1 MRSSDRV
8 DGNMAPGI
16 FPRAAAGDRKARL
29 AVRHAIE
36 GWAMLIADL
45 VALFDPEAFV
55 LAGGL
60 VGEAA
65 SFIDPLRRRASDL
78 CWLPPE
84 IRVGDL
90 GAQSGLVGAAVA
102 ARSVLQAAVR
112 AKPAGTG
119 SI

>member
-1 MRSSDRV
+1 MV
-8 DGNMAPGI
+8 MVA
-16 FPRAAAGDRKARL
+16 
-29 AVRHAIE
+29 
-36 GWAMLIADL
+36 L

-65 SFIDPLRRRASDL
+65 SFIDPLRRRAADL

-102 ARSVLQAAVR
+102 ARSVLQAQR
-112 AKPAGTG
+112 ALEAALDAPECPAQGRASG
-119 SI
+119 YLSMEVER